1 LTGKS
6 FFFKSLDASCLN
18 MLQNTFSIPEAHKN
32 VFKNIEEKSSSQL
45 DNSNDLLG
53 IKFPVDNS
61 QFNFM
66 IIDANLGISD
76 NLKNIF
82 FLEFDLTN
90 SNNKEAKIL
99 REINQEFVDKEIFF
113 NLNVLI
119 FIKII

>member
-1 LTGKS
+1 
-6 FFFKSLDASCLN
+6 

-32 VFKNIEEKSSSQL
+32 VFKQIEEKSSTQL
-45 DNSNDLLG
+45 DSSNDLLG

-90 SNNKEAKIL
+90 NSNKEAKIL

-113 NLNVLI
+113 NLNV
-119 FIKII
+119 IIHIYILYRVFYIILLYLRVK